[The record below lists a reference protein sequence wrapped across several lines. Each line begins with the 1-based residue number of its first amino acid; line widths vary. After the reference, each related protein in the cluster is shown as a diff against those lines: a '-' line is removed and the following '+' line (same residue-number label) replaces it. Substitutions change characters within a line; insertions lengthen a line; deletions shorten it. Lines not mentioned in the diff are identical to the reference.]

1 VRKILPDLLV
11 GPGIA
16 PADVARL
23 RRAGVTAV
31 LSLQEP
37 GADILDGAMARI
49 RAACARPPEILWR
62 NVAIR
67 DYDPEDLIRRLP
79 DALTALR
86 ELIGGGRVVYLHCC
100 EGVNRA
106 PSVALAHLVFERRLE
121 LDEALETLLA
131 AHAQA
136 RPYEQFLAW
145 IRDPKRR

>member
-1 VRKILPDLLV
+1 MRSILPELLV

-16 PADVARL
+16 PADVPRL

-49 RAACARPPEILWR
+49 RAACAAPPEILWR

-67 DYDPEDLIRRLP
+67 DYDPDDLVRRLP
-79 DALTALR
+79 EALAALR
-86 ELIGGGRVVYLHCC
+86 ELVGSGRVVYLHCC

-106 PSVALAHLVFERRLE
+106 PSVALAHLVFDRG
-121 LDEALETLLA
+121 LDVETALEALLA

-145 IRDPKRR
+145 IRSSEP